1 MNVVPTMTQTNKP
14 YDEGQNIDNID
25 GQPRDIANPASSLPP
40 SESEDLHQFP
50 PSPPGIHDNEQ
61 FPPPAF
67 AVAPSPPQS
76 PEVGD
81 MITLSPQ
88 PPAITQ
94 AEDTPTLP
102 QRPPDADVDPRIA
115 SLHAMFP
122 DFDDSLLSSVL
133 QSVNGDQDMA
143 IDTLLG
149 MSDPDYV
156 SQPLPLPEQR
166 EPTGPT
172 QTDLDEQLARRLM
185 LEEEQAA
192 QNQWRPP
199 QQDRGPYQ
207 PRRSASRGRGGGD
220 ETARYDSTVQAVTPP
235 QRDTMAEFQDGF
247 NKIAETGKK
256 TFSSIVSKVKA
267 KMQEYDQ
274 GQGPSRQDTQP
285 TWGQTSQPTW
295 GGGQPTSSQPQYQ
308 SSYHDPNPQHQESYY
323 DPNSPGESGIRGS
336 GWQSP
341 PRTGGGNS
349 NSTNSIPT
357 LVPSAT
363 YVPPNFATKP
373 ITNSTSVASNSPTYA
388 RSSTYSPPTTGMG
401 TSPPPE
407 LARRSGDTPRP
418 PSTGVGTPSGID
430 TTKFGLLPKRPV
442 SLLREQAPPTHR
454 DDSDDELEYTEN
466 PFEERR

>member
-1 MNVVPTMTQTNKP
+1 MTQTLAI
-14 YDEGQNIDNID
+14 DESQVID
-25 GQPRDIANPASSLPP
+25 GQPRDIANPTSSSPL
-40 SESEDLHQFP
+40 SDSEDSHQFP
-50 PSPPGIHDNEQ
+50 PSPPGIHDNQ
-61 FPPPAF
+61 PVPPPVF
-67 AVAPSPPQS
+67 AAAPSPPQS
-76 PEVGD
+76 PE

-94 AEDTPTLP
+94 AEDTPSLP
-102 QRPPDADVDPRIA
+102 QRHPDVDVDPRIA

-133 QSVNGDQDMA
+133 QSVNGDQDLA

-156 SQPLPLPEQR
+156 SQPVPPPVQR
-166 EPTGPT
+166 EPT

-199 QQDRGPYQ
+199 QQEQVPQSYQ
-207 PRRSASRGRGGGD
+207 QRRSTGRDRAGGD
-220 ETARYDSTVQAVTPP
+220 ETGRYDNTARTVTPP

-274 GQGPSRQDTQP
+274 GQGASSTQP
-285 TWGQTSQPTW
+285 TWGQTSQPSW
-295 GGGQPTSSQPQYQ
+295 GGGQPV
-308 SSYHDPNPQHQESYY
+308 QHQESYY
-323 DPNSPGESGIRGS
+323 DPNPPGDSGIRGS

-341 PRTGGGNS
+341 PRASGGNS
-349 NSTNSIPT
+349 NPRTNSVPT
-357 LVPSAT
+357 LAPSAT
-363 YVPPNFATKP
+363 YTPPNFATKP
-373 ITNSTSVASNSPTYA
+373 IPNSTSVASNSPTYA
-388 RSSTYSPPTTGMG
+388 GSSTYSPPTTGMG

-430 TTKFGLLPKRPV
+430 ATKFGLLPKRPV
-442 SLLREQAPPTHR
+442 SLLREQAPPVHR
-454 DDSDDELEYTEN
+454 EDSDDELEYTEN
-466 PFEERR
+466 PFEDRR

>member
-1 MNVVPTMTQTNKP
+1 MNQTN
-14 YDEGQNIDNID
+14 ECQAID
-25 GQPRDIANPASSLPP
+25 GQPRANPASSSPP

-50 PSPPGIHDNEQ
+50 PSPPGIHDNQ
-61 FPPPAF
+61 QIPSPDF

-76 PEVGD
+76 PEAD
-81 MITLSPQ
+81 EMITLSHQ

-94 AEDTPTLP
+94 AEDTPSLP
-102 QRPPDADVDPRIA
+102 QRPLDADVDPRIA

-133 QSVNGDQDMA
+133 QSVSGDQDLA

-156 SQPLPLPEQR
+156 SQPLPPAEQR
-166 EPTGPT
+166 EPT

-199 QQDRGPYQ
+199 QQEQGPQSYQ
-207 PRRSASRGRGGGD
+207 SRQSASQTRGGGD
-220 ETARYDSTVQAVTPP
+220 ETGRYVSVAQAVTPP

-256 TFSSIVSKVKA
+256 TFTSIVSKVKA

-274 GQGPSRQDTQP
+274 GASRQDTQP
-285 TWGQTSQPTW
+285 TWGQTSQPSW
-295 GGGQPTSSQPQYQ
+295 GGGQPT
-308 SSYHDPNPQHQESYY
+308 QHQESYY
-323 DPNSPGESGIRGS
+323 DPNPPGESGIRGS

-341 PRTGGGNS
+341 PRPGGGSS
-349 NSTNSIPT
+349 NPRANTVPT
-357 LVPSAT
+357 LSPSAT
-363 YVPPNFATKP
+363 YAPPNFATRP
-373 ITNSTSVASNSPTYA
+373 VPNSVAINSPTYA
-388 RSSTYSPPTTGMG
+388 KSSPYSPPTTGMG

-407 LARRSGDTPRP
+407 LAQQSGDTPRP

-430 TTKFGLLPKRPV
+430 ATKFGLLPKRPV

-454 DDSDDELEYTEN
+454 DDSDDDLEYTEN

>member
-1 MNVVPTMTQTNKP
+1 
-14 YDEGQNIDNID
+14 
-25 GQPRDIANPASSLPP
+25 
-40 SESEDLHQFP
+40 
-50 PSPPGIHDNEQ
+50 
-61 FPPPAF
+61 
-67 AVAPSPPQS
+67 
-76 PEVGD
+76 

-94 AEDTPTLP
+94 AENTPALP
-102 QRPPDADVDPRIA
+102 QRSPDDNVDPRLTI
-115 SLHAMFP
+115 LRAMFP

-133 QSVNGDQDMA
+133 QSVNGDQDLA

-156 SQPLPLPEQR
+156 SQPLPAPVQHE
-166 EPTGPT
+166 PT

-199 QQDRGPYQ
+199 QQDQGNQSYQ
-207 PRRSASRGRGGGD
+207 SRRSTSRGRGGGGD
-220 ETARYDSTVQAVTPP
+220 ETGRYDNTVQVVAPP

-267 KMQEYDQ
+267 KMQEFDQGQGQ
-274 GQGPSRQDTQP
+274 GQGPSRRDTQP
-285 TWGQTSQPTW
+285 TWGQTSQFSW
-295 GGGQPTSSQPQYQ
+295 NGGQPTSSQPQYQ
-308 SSYHDPNPQHQESYY
+308 PPYHDPNPQRHESYY
-323 DPNSPGESGIRGS
+323 DPNPPAESGIRGS

-341 PRTGGGNS
+341 PIPSSNLRANS
-349 NSTNSIPT
+349 NPT
-357 LVPSAT
+357 LVPSST
-363 YVPPNFATKP
+363 YAPPNFATKP
-373 ITNSTSVASNSPTYA
+373 IPNPTSFAGN
-388 RSSTYSPPTTGMG
+388 SSTYAGSSTNSPPTTGMG

-407 LARRSGDTPRP
+407 LIQRSGDTPRP

-430 TTKFGLLPKRPV
+430 ATKFGLLPKRPV

-466 PFEERR
+466 PFEDRR

>member
-1 MNVVPTMTQTNKP
+1 MTQTNE
-14 YDEGQNIDNID
+14 DQVID
-25 GQPRDIANPASSLPP
+25 GQPRDIANPASPSPP
-40 SESEDLHQFP
+40 SDSEDSHQFP
-50 PSPPGIHDNEQ
+50 PSPPGIHDNQ
-61 FPPPAF
+61 QQPPPVF
-67 AVAPSPPQS
+67 AVAPSPSQS
-76 PEVGD
+76 PEAGE

-94 AEDTPTLP
+94 AEGIPNLP
-102 QRPPDADVDPRIA
+102 QRPLDVDVDPRIA

-133 QSVNGDQDMA
+133 QSVNGDQDLA

-149 MSDPDYV
+149 MSDPDY
-156 SQPLPLPEQR
+156 R
-166 EPTGPT
+166 EPT

-199 QQDRGPYQ
+199 QQEQGPQYYQ
-207 PRRSASRGRGGGD
+207 SRQSASRDRAGGD
-220 ETARYDSTVQAVTPP
+220 ETGRYTGTAQVVTPP
-235 QRDTMAEFQDGF
+235 QRDTMTEFQDGF

-274 GQGPSRQDTQP
+274 GQGASRQDTQP
-285 TWGQTSQPTW
+285 TWGQSSQPSW
-295 GGGQPTSSQPQYQ
+295 GSGQPTQSQYQ

-323 DPNSPGESGIRGS
+323 DPNPPVDSGIRGS

-341 PRTGGGNS
+341 PRPGGGNA
-349 NSTNSIPT
+349 NPRTNSVPT
-357 LVPSAT
+357 LAPSAT

-373 ITNSTSVASNSPTYA
+373 IPNPTSVASSSPTYA
-388 RSSTYSPPTTGMG
+388 GSSTYSPPTTGMG

-407 LARRSGDTPRP
+407 LARRSGDTSRP
-418 PSTGVGTPSGID
+418 PSTGVA
-430 TTKFGLLPKRPV
+430 KFGLLPKRPV
-442 SLLREQAPPTHR
+442 SLLREQPPPTHR

>member
-1 MNVVPTMTQTNKP
+1 MTQTN
-14 YDEGQNIDNID
+14 EGLVID
-25 GQPRDIANPASSLPP
+25 GQPRANPASSPQP
-40 SESEDLHQFP
+40 SELEDSHQFP
-50 PSPPGIHDNEQ
+50 SSPPGIYDNQQ
-61 FPPPAF
+61 FAPPVF
-67 AVAPSPPQS
+67 EVAPSPPQS
-76 PEVGD
+76 PEAGE

-94 AEDTPTLP
+94 AEDTPSLP
-102 QRPPDADVDPRIA
+102 QRPLDTDVDPRIA

-133 QSVNGDQDMA
+133 QSVNGDQDLA

-156 SQPLPLPEQR
+156 SQPLQPPEQR
-166 EPTGPT
+166 EPT

-199 QQDRGPYQ
+199 QQGQGPQSYQ
-207 PRRSASRGRGGGD
+207 SRWSASRDRGGGN
-220 ETARYDSTVQAVTPP
+220 ETGRYDSMAQAVAPP

-267 KMQEYDQ
+267 KIQEYDQ
-274 GQGPSRQDTQP
+274 GQGASRQDTQP
-285 TWGQTSQPTW
+285 TWGQTSQPSW
-295 GGGQPTSSQPQYQ
+295 GGVQPT
-308 SSYHDPNPQHQESYY
+308 QHQESYY
-323 DPNSPGESGIRGS
+323 DPNPPGESGIRGS

-341 PRTGGGNS
+341 PRPGGGNS
-349 NSTNSIPT
+349 NPRTNSVPT
-357 LVPSAT
+357 LAPSAT
-363 YVPPNFATKP
+363 YAPPNFTTQTVP
-373 ITNSTSVASNSPTYA
+373 NSASVASNSPTYA
-388 RSSTYSPPTTGMG
+388 GLSTYSPPNTGMG

-430 TTKFGLLPKRPV
+430 ATKFGLLPKRPV
-442 SLLREQAPPTHR
+442 SLLREQPQPTHR

>member
-1 MNVVPTMTQTNKP
+1 
-14 YDEGQNIDNID
+14 
-25 GQPRDIANPASSLPP
+25 
-40 SESEDLHQFP
+40 
-50 PSPPGIHDNEQ
+50 
-61 FPPPAF
+61 
-67 AVAPSPPQS
+67 
-76 PEVGD
+76 

-94 AEDTPTLP
+94 AKDTPNLP
-102 QRPPDADVDPRIA
+102 QRPLDVDVDPRIA

-133 QSVNGDQDMA
+133 QSVNGDQDLA

-156 SQPLPLPEQR
+156 SQPLPPPEQR
-166 EPTGPT
+166 EPT

-192 QNQWRPP
+192 QNQWRSP
-199 QQDRGPYQ
+199 QQEQGPQYYQ
-207 PRRSASRGRGGGD
+207 SRQSASRDRAGGD
-220 ETARYDSTVQAVTPP
+220 ETGRYTGTAQVVTPP
-235 QRDTMAEFQDGF
+235 QRDTMTEFQDGF

-256 TFSSIVSKVKA
+256 TFSSIVSKVQSEDA
-267 KMQEYDQ
+267 
-274 GQGPSRQDTQP
+274 GIRSGPGVFQDTQP
-285 TWGQTSQPTW
+285 TWGQSSQPSW
-295 GGGQPTSSQPQYQ
+295 GGGQPTQSQYQ

-323 DPNSPGESGIRGS
+323 DPNPPVDSGIRGS

-341 PRTGGGNS
+341 PRPGGGNA
-349 NSTNSIPT
+349 NLRTNSVPT
-357 LVPSAT
+357 LAP
-363 YVPPNFATKP
+363 
-373 ITNSTSVASNSPTYA
+373 

-407 LARRSGDTPRP
+407 LARRSGDTSRP
-418 PSTGVGTPSGID
+418 PSTGVGTPGGID
-430 TTKFGLLPKRPV
+430 ATKFGLLPKRPV
-442 SLLREQAPPTHR
+442 SLLREQPPPTHR

>member
-1 MNVVPTMTQTNKP
+1 MTQTN
-14 YDEGQNIDNID
+14 E
-25 GQPRDIANPASSLPP
+25 GQPRDIANPASSSPP
-40 SESEDLHQFP
+40 SDSEDSHQFP
-50 PSPPGIHDNEQ
+50 PSPPGIHDNQQ
-61 FPPPAF
+61 FPPPVF
-67 AVAPSPPQS
+67 ALAPSPSQS
-76 PEVGD
+76 PEAGE

-88 PPAITQ
+88 PPVTTQ
-94 AEDTPTLP
+94 AEVTPSLP
-102 QRPPDADVDPRIA
+102 QRPLDVDVDPRIA
-115 SLHAMFP
+115 SLRAMFP

-133 QSVNGDQDMA
+133 QSVNGDQDLA

-156 SQPLPLPEQR
+156 SQPLPPPEQR
-166 EPTGPT
+166 ESA

-199 QQDRGPYQ
+199 QQEQGPQYYQ
-207 PRRSASRGRGGGD
+207 SRRSASRDRAGGD
-220 ETARYDSTVQAVTPP
+220 ETGRYTSTAQAVAPP

-267 KMQEYDQ
+267 KIQEYDQ
-274 GQGPSRQDTQP
+274 GQGTSRQDTQP
-285 TWGQTSQPTW
+285 TWGQSSQPSW
-295 GGGQPTSSQPQYQ
+295 GGGQPTQPQYQ
-308 SSYHDPNPQHQESYY
+308 SSYHDPNLQHQESYY
-323 DPNSPGESGIRGS
+323 DPNPPVDNGVRGS

-341 PRTGGGNS
+341 RPGGGNS
-349 NSTNSIPT
+349 NPRTNSVPT
-357 LVPSAT
+357 LAPSAT
-363 YVPPNFATKP
+363 YAPPNFATKP
-373 ITNSTSVASNSPTYA
+373 IPDSTSVASNSPTYA
-388 RSSTYSPPTTGMG
+388 GPSTYSPPTTSMG

-418 PSTGVGTPSGID
+418 PSTGVGTQGGID
-430 TTKFGLLPKRPV
+430 VTKFGLLPKRPV
-442 SLLREQAPPTHR
+442 SLLREQPPPTHR